1 MLQVL
6 ATQAQPFASSMTVLV
21 MKTSSTDLKYS
32 SANDTSVYFVYPGN
46 LDTPTGGYHYDRRL
60 IEELRKLKIRVHTLS
75 LPDRFP
81 FADSQTLDVAR
92 NTLSAVPDNAV
103 VLIDGLAFGVLDELA
118 AEEANRLRLLALC
131 HHPLALESGL
141 DENHQRAFRISE
153 KRALQHARGVV
164 VTSSHTAKILTTEF
178 DVAGERIVVA
188 LPGTGRVP
196 FARCDGDPLRLL
208 TVGSLIRRKG
218 HDILIESLA
227 ALRNL
232 SWTARFVGDSR
243 FDPDWAQRLRQQVS
257 SLQLDDRIRFTGPLD
272 ELQGEYRN
280 ADLFVLPSRFEGYG
294 MVFAEALAAG
304 LPVVAA
310 STGAVPD
317 VVPASAGLLVPGDD
331 TQALTHALQALLT
344 DGERRRQLQAGA
356 RRAAEALPEW
366 SDSAR
371 RVAQKIEEVGRS

>member
-1 MLQVL
+1 MLRVL
-6 ATQAQPFASSMTVLV
+6 ATQAQHFAGFSAIQV
-21 MKTSSTDLKYS
+21 MKTSSTDLEYPT
-32 SANDTSVYFVYPGN
+32 ANDTSVYFVYPGN

-60 IEELRKLKIRVHTLS
+60 IEELRKQNIQVHTLS

-81 FADSQTLDVAR
+81 LADPQTLEMAR
-92 NTLSAVPDNAV
+92 DTLRAVPDDAV

-118 AEEANRLRLLALC
+118 AEQSRRLRLLALC

-141 DENHQRAFRISE
+141 DEDQQRAFRASE
-153 KRALQHARGVV
+153 QRALQHARGVV
-164 VTSSHTAKILTTEF
+164 VTSPHTGRVLTTEF
-178 DVAGERIVVA
+178 DVAGDRLVVA
-188 LPGTGRVP
+188 LPGTERIP

-227 ALRNL
+227 ALSNL

-243 FDPDWAQRLRQQVS
+243 FDPDWAQHLQQQVS
-257 SLQLDDRIRFTGPLD
+257 SRQLDERICFTGPLD
-272 ELQGEYRN
+272 QLQSEYQN

-317 VVPASAGLLVPGDD
+317 VVPPSAGLLVPDDD
-331 TQALTHALQALLT
+331 TQALTDALRLLLT
-344 DGERRRQLQAGA
+344 DSEKRRQLQAGA
-356 RRAAEALPEW
+356 RRAAEGLPEW
-366 SDSAR
+366 SECAR
-371 RVAQKIEEVGRS
+371 RVAQKIEEVRRS